1 MADYFDADLA
11 GSRFERVDLSG
22 SQFRSADLTGGQFR
36 NVRMSRVLMR
46 GAEPADVDIHGES

>member
-22 SQFRSADLTGGQFR
+22 SQDLQ
-36 NVRMSRVLMR
+36 R
-46 GAEPADVDIHGES
+46 GIRAIRRDPREYRTIHNGL